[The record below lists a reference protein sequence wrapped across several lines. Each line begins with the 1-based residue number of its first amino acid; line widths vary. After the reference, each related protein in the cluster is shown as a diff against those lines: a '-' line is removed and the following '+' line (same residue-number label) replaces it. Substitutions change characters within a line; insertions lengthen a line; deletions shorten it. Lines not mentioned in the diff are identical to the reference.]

1 MKYFDDISKFEE
13 LLKQDNSE
21 TYIVVT
27 GGKLIDEVIQ
37 KSIEQNNKSVKVQ
50 KIIIFT
56 SKPNYERN
64 IQYINKHGGLICQV
78 LYQFKSLI
86 DELIK
91 QIQNYESQQLNT
103 SMESLSQNGSMVF
116 NKACVGL
123 NVVEMMKPNEKLIAN
138 IMKYFSF
145 SSKIKEFPEL
155 NINFNRLTV
164 EDNDQ
169 E

>member
-1 MKYFDDISKFEE
+1 
-13 LLKQDNSE
+13 
-21 TYIVVT
+21 
-27 GGKLIDEVIQ
+27 
-37 KSIEQNNKSVKVQ
+37 
-50 KIIIFT
+50 
-56 SKPNYERN
+56 
-64 IQYINKHGGLICQV
+64 
-78 LYQFKSLI
+78 
-86 DELIK
+86 
-91 QIQNYESQQLNT
+91 
-103 SMESLSQNGSMVF
+103 MVF

-145 SSKIKEFPEL
+145 SSKVKEFPVL